1 MRTRILSPPFSIHFF
16 AFSSDDDD
24 DDDFR
29 SSSFPNSVSVSAVV
43 WKVLSAFYSL
53 PLFCL
58 SPSYQFRVSVL
69 LLFLS
74 TFLASVYDYIVQQCA
89 YVCYTAVYDG
99 QASVS
104 QSVTCAQSLLC
115 LCYRLSNSLSLS
127 NFLSFIASITRQ
139 LCTAAD
145 DHLPARRCCLRTT
158 TTETAKVH
166 TCFFSRFLC
175 FSGGEVFPLFFSFD
189 QLFHFEQQHML
200 CVGCLCSLTMM
211 AAMMSMKLN

>member
-115 LCYRLSNSLSLS
+115 LCYRLSNSLFPTFFLLLPRSLGNCALPPTIICRPDVAACVRRPRRRQKCTHAFSPVFSVFLAVKCFPFSSLS
-127 NFLSFIASITRQ
+127 ISSFTLNSST
-139 LCTAAD
+139 
-145 DHLPARRCCLRTT
+145 CCVLD
-158 TTETAKVH
+158 V
-166 TCFFSRFLC
+166 
-175 FSGGEVFPLFFSFD
+175 
-189 QLFHFEQQHML
+189 
-200 CVGCLCSLTMM
+200 CVV
-211 AAMMSMKLN
+211 